1 MVIRTWY
8 ESTPECASYHSLLQS
23 RQVHVLS
30 QATILEG
37 SFKLVNIYLIL
48 SQKGDQNCKVI
59 MPVCGKLEMV
69 VFFNFILDKM

>member
-1 MVIRTWY
+1 MIIRTWY
-8 ESTPECASYHSLLQS
+8 EGTPECTSYHSLLQP

-48 SQKGDQNCKVI
+48 SQKGDQNGKVI
-59 MPVCGKLEMV
+59 VPVYEKLEML
-69 VFFNFILDKM
+69 VFR